1 MQIAKI
7 FMNGR
12 SQAVRLPAEY
22 RFDTN
27 EVFIHKDPITGDVI
41 LSTHKAWTSW
51 DEFLARRDLAAIPE
65 EFMNEPE
72 QESAQIRDLFSE

>member
-1 MQIAKI
+1 M
-7 FMNGR
+7 
-12 SQAVRLPAEY
+12 
-22 RFDTN
+22 
-27 EVFIHKDPITGDVI
+27 I

-65 EFMNEPE
+65 EFMNERQ